1 MMKLLGSTKS
11 KISKFEYVENVS
23 DLEIT
28 EVVVVNC
35 NIFNNDCKQD
45 SRNLYT
51 FASNKS
57 VDQLLY
63 NSPKHFI
70 FLKSFNSEFSD
81 IEV

>member
-1 MMKLLGSTKS
+1 MKLLGSTKS

-35 NIFNNDCKQD
+35 NIFNNDCQQD

-57 VDQLLY
+57 VDQLLR

-70 FLKSFNSEFSD
+70 FLKSFNSEF
-81 IEV
+81 

>member
-45 SRNLYT
+45 SRNCIHLLLINQLTNYYVIHLNILY
-51 FASNKS
+51 F
-57 VDQLLY
+57 
-63 NSPKHFI
+63 
-70 FLKSFNSEFSD
+70 
-81 IEV
+81 